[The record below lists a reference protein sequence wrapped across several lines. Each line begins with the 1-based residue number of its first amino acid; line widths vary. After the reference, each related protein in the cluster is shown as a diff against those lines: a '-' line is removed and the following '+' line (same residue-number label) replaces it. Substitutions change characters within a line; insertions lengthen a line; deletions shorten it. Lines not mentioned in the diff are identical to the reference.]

1 MKKLLRKKAFTLVEL
16 IVAMAIM
23 MILIGAAMA
32 MFTPVSSIIKS
43 LDEDAVTNSVTD
55 TIMGYI
61 SDKLNVATSYNIAGF
76 TDEQMTKSS
85 DEDDS
90 VGKRVKAMLADLE
103 ANEKMYCMVLRSTA
117 KGYKLHDLGRITN
130 LVNYN
135 TKAAVALSDDSYSVF
150 GNEYYNDSRYKFTFD
165 TTVAD
170 KGTWCRIGVNTYD
183 ADGNIKISERVQMF
197 KLLNMS
203 LLKLT
208 PSSDVALKDYSY
220 STDLNVVI
228 LYRIKTFG

>member
-150 GNEYYNDSRYKFTFD
+150 GDEYYNDSRYKFSFA

-220 STDLNVVI
+220 SNDLNVVI

>member
-23 MILIGAAMA
+23 MVLIGAAMA
-32 MFTPVSSIIKS
+32 MFTPVSAIINS
-43 LDEDAVTNSVTD
+43 LDEDTVTNTVTD

-61 SDKLNVATSYNIAGF
+61 SDKLNVASTYNIAGF

-90 VGKRVKAMLADLE
+90 VGKRVKAMFADIE
-103 ANEKMYCMVLRSTA
+103 ANENMYCMLLRSTS
-117 KGYKLHDLGRITN
+117 KGYKLYDFGKISN
-130 LVNYN
+130 LADYN
-135 TKAAVALSDDSYSVF
+135 TKATAALSGDTYSVF
-150 GNEYYNDSRYKFTFD
+150 GDEYYNDSRYKFTFD
-165 TTVAD
+165 TTVAE

-208 PSSDVALKDYSY
+208 PSSDTTLKDYSY

>member
-61 SDKLNVATSYNIAGF
+61 LDKLNVATSYNIAGF
-76 TDEQMTKSS
+76 TDDQMKKSS

-103 ANEKMYCMVLRSTA
+103 PNEKMYCMVLRSTA

-135 TKAAVALSDDSYSVF
+135 TKAAVALSDNSYSVF
-150 GNEYYNDSRYKFTFD
+150 GDEYYNDSRYKFTFD

-220 STDLNVVI
+220 SNDLNVVI

>member
-1 MKKLLRKKAFTLVEL
+1 MKKLLKKKAFTLVEL

-23 MILIGAAMA
+23 VILIAAAMS
-32 MFTPVSSIIKS
+32 MFTPVSFVIKS
-43 LDEDAVTNSVTD
+43 LGEDAVTNSVTD

-61 SDKLNVATSYNIAGF
+61 SDKLIVATSYNIAGF

-150 GNEYYNDSRYKFTFD
+150 GDEYYNDSRYKFTFD

>member
-23 MILIGAAMA
+23 MVLIGAAMA

-117 KGYKLHDLGRITN
+117 KGYKLHDLGRIN
-130 LVNYN
+130 SLVNYN
-135 TKAAVALSDDSYSVF
+135 TKAAVAVSDDFYSVF
-150 GNEYYNDSRYKFTFD
+150 GDEYYNDSRYKFTFD

-208 PSSDVALKDYSY
+208 PSSDTALKDYSY
-220 STDLNVVI
+220 SEDLNVVI

>member
-76 TDEQMTKSS
+76 TDDQMTKSS

-103 ANEKMYCMVLRSTA
+103 PNEKMYCMVLRSTT
-117 KGYKLHDLGRITN
+117 KGYKLHDLGIIN
-130 LVNYN
+130 SLVNYN

>member
-1 MKKLLRKKAFTLVEL
+1 MKKLLKKKAFTLVEL
-16 IVAMAIM
+16 IVAMAVM
-23 MILIGAAMA
+23 VILIAAAMS
-32 MFTPVSSIIKS
+32 MFTPVSFVIKS
-43 LDEDAVTNSVTD
+43 LGEDAVTNSVTD

-150 GNEYYNDSRYKFTFD
+150 GDEYYNDSRYKFTFD

-203 LLKLT
+203 LLKPT

>member
-117 KGYKLHDLGRITN
+117 KGYKLYDLGRITN

-150 GNEYYNDSRYKFTFD
+150 GDEYYNDSRYKFSFA

-220 STDLNVVI
+220 SNDLNVVI

>member
-23 MILIGAAMA
+23 MVLIGAAMA

-76 TDEQMTKSS
+76 TDDQMTKSS

-90 VGKRVKAMLADLE
+90 VGQRVKAMLADLE
-103 ANEKMYCMVLRSTA
+103 ANEKMYCMVLRSTT
-117 KGYKLHDLGRITN
+117 KGYKLHDLGIIN
-130 LVNYN
+130 SLVNYN
-135 TKAAVALSDDSYSVF
+135 TKAAVVVSDDFYSVF

-170 KGTWCRIGVNTYD
+170 KGTWCRIGINTYD

>member
-76 TDEQMTKSS
+76 TD
-85 DEDDS
+85 D
-90 VGKRVKAMLADLE
+90 
-103 ANEKMYCMVLRSTA
+103 
-117 KGYKLHDLGRITN
+117 
-130 LVNYN
+130 
-135 TKAAVALSDDSYSVF
+135 
-150 GNEYYNDSRYKFTFD
+150 
-165 TTVAD
+165 
-170 KGTWCRIGVNTYD
+170 
-183 ADGNIKISERVQMF
+183 
-197 KLLNMS
+197 
-203 LLKLT
+203 
-208 PSSDVALKDYSY
+208 
-220 STDLNVVI
+220 
-228 LYRIKTFG
+228 

>member
-76 TDEQMTKSS
+76 TDEQMTMSS

-103 ANEKMYCMVLRSTA
+103 ANEKMYCMVLRSTT
-117 KGYKLHDLGRITN
+117 KGYKLHDLGIIN
-130 LVNYN
+130 SLVNYN
-135 TKAAVALSDDSYSVF
+135 TKAAVVVSDDFYSVF
-150 GNEYYNDSRYKFTFD
+150 GDEYYNDSRYKFTFD

-208 PSSDVALKDYSY
+208 PSSDTALKDYSY